1 MSSVIPRLEDEPE
14 PKKFVPTFLTKLYQ
28 ILEVTTYLTIE

>member
-14 PKKFVPTFLTKLYQ
+14 TKRIVPTFLTKLYQ
-28 ILEVTTYLTIE
+28 ILEVILIFTVE